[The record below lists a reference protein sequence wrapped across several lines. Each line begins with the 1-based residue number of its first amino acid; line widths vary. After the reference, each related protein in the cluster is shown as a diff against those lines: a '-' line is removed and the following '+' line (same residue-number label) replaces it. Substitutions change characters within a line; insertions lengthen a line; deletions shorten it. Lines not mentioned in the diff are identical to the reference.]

1 MALYNF
7 SLSKS
12 GLILVE
18 VDLNMKIEVTLAL
31 DTGCTNTVIVPQI
44 ATKLGFN
51 LKKAP
56 STKVTTGTQ
65 EENAKEIN
73 VETLETLGHIVENL
87 PIIVF
92 DVLVEQNEYDGYLGL
107 DFFQNKILLIDF
119 FNQILRLD

>member
-31 DTGCTNTVIVPQI
+31 DTGYTNTVLVPQI

-51 LKKAP
+51 LKKAQ

-73 VETLETLGHIVENL
+73 VETVETLGHIIENL

-107 DFFQNKILLIDF
+107 DFFYCTLLF
-119 FNQILRLD
+119 FS